1 MGKGVRP
8 ASGRHFRGTLLQ
20 LIALVGLVL
29 QTRRDVLERSRVLL
43 MKQQLVSKSTGPSA
57 P

>member
-8 ASGRHFRGTLLQ
+8 ASGRHFRGTLLE

-29 QTRRDVLERSRVLL
+29 QTRLEGLERSRVLL
-43 MKQQLVSKSTGPSA
+43 MKQQLVSKNTDPEA